1 MPRKPSY
8 DREDLIR
15 RARDMFW
22 KQGWAGTS
30 LKNLETTLYLKPGS
44 FYAAFGSKDA
54 LYQLALDLY
63 AADGAATL
71 AALEHAHGPLGALQ
85 AFPRHVIEN
94 KAAPARACMLAK
106 TFLELSPHGHPL
118 ADHANGHLTRME
130 HRFADLFGKAQ
141 AQNQIR
147 IGYDPHSLAR
157 RYQSDLLGL
166 RISAERPDYDA
177 AATALEIAQ
186 SLSRL

>member
-30 LKNLETTLYLKPGS
+30 LKNLESTLHLKPGS

-54 LYQLALDLY
+54 LYQLALDQY
-63 AADGAATL
+63 AADSTATL
-71 AALEHAHGPLGALQ
+71 AALEHSHGPLGALQ
-85 AFPRHVIEN
+85 ALPRHVIEN
-94 KAAPARACMLAK
+94 ETAPARACMLAK
-106 TFLELSPHGHPL
+106 TLLELSPHGHPL

-141 AQNQIR
+141 AKGQIDTSH
-147 IGYDPHSLAR
+147 DPRGLAR

-166 RISAERPDYDA
+166 RISAERPNYDA

-186 SLSRL
+186 SLSQV